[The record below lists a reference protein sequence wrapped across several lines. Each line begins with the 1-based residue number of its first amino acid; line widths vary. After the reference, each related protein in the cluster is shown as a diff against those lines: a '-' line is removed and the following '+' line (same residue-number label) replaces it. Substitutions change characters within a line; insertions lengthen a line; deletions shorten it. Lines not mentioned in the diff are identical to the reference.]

1 MKKKTISVINYLFFL
16 LIGILFLWLAF
27 RKVDLHHVWLEI
39 KNADYFYIGLSI
51 IAALIAH
58 LFRALRWNILINSMG
73 YKTKTST
80 TFYAVMIG
88 YLANSAVPRLGEVS
102 RCGVLSKKDKIPFT
116 SLFGTVIAERA
127 FDMIVLLTIILMVV
141 LLQYRLVGGFFD
153 RNIVE
158 PLFSNV
164 ESNLLPIIIVS
175 FLVGL
180 AIFGIIFLVRMH
192 KERIM
197 KTTLML
203 RFRKFMSGIL
213 EGIKTIKRINQKGVF
228 LLYTLVIWGMY
239 SLMIYLPFYSI
250 QDTAGLDYGDAIT
263 VMAIGSLGIVAP
275 VPGGIGTYHFITKA
289 TLFELYGVNPDAAT
303 SFATIT
309 HAAQQ
314 IMILLVGA
322 LSFLLIILQKRRMTD
337 GNAKL
342 HQVENSK

>member
-1 MKKKTISVINYLFFL
+1 MKKKIISVINYLFFL

-27 RKVDLHHVWLEI
+27 RKVDLQHVWLEI

-239 SLMIYLPFYSI
+239 SLMIYLPFYSL

>member
-239 SLMIYLPFYSI
+239 SLMIYLPFYSL

>member
-239 SLMIYLPFYSI
+239 SLMIYLPFYSL

-303 SFATIT
+303 SFATMT

>member
-27 RKVDLHHVWLEI
+27 RKVDLQHVWLEI

-51 IAALIAH
+51 IAALISH

-116 SLFGTVIAERA
+116 SLFGTVIAERV

-175 FLVGL
+175 FLVAL
-180 AIFGIIFLVRMH
+180 AIIGIIFLVRMY
-192 KERIM
+192 KGRII
-197 KTTLML
+197 KTPIML

-213 EGIKTIKRINQKGVF
+213 EGIRTILRIDQKGIF
-228 LLYTLVIWGMY
+228 LFYTLVIWGMY
-239 SLMIYLPFYSI
+239 SLMIYLPFFAL
-250 QDTAGLDYGDAIT
+250 QDTSGLDYGDAIT

-322 LSFLLIILQKRRMTD
+322 LSFLLIILQKRRMAD
-337 GNAKL
+337 GNAEL
-342 HQVENSK
+342 HQVENTK